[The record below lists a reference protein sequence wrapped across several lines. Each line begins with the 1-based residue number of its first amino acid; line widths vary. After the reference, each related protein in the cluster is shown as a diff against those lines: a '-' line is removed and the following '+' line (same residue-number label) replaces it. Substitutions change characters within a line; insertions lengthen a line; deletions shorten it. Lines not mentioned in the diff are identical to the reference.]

1 LRFGVSFLCRSSPAA
16 EVKGFYHCQAKGPEL
31 VIGGTITNLIVLH
44 DPGKFQ
50 RQLEGYLE
58 VIEELATIS

>member
-1 LRFGVSFLCRSSPAA
+1 L
-16 EVKGFYHCQAKGPEL
+16 EL
-31 VIGGTITNLIVLH
+31 VIGEINIDLIFWH

-58 VIEELATIS
+58 VTEELAPMF